1 MLWRF
6 RREIIF
12 IIFLLVG
19 VWFTRHHLTF
29 TSSFFKK
36 KIQEKVIQP
45 DIENIISENERFRK
59 LLNLKQEKIFSKVI
73 YASVKT
79 ISPWVF
85 PSTIV
90 IDKGYADGVKENMA
104 IISSNNS
111 LIGRIVSVD
120 RDTATGI
127 TLYHQD
133 SRVSVLVS
141 STGELAVIEGVSISS
156 LYPYLKIKFL
166 PPECRANAG
175 DVVET
180 SGFTK
185 LFPSHIRVGKIIKI
199 DSSTAEPVKHGIVLP
214 FFINENFT
222 AVALVE

>member
-73 YASVKT
+73 YASVKR
-79 ISPWVF
+79 
-85 PSTIV
+85 
-90 IDKGYADGVKENMA
+90 KYGN
-104 IISSNNS
+104 
-111 LIGRIVSVD
+111 
-120 RDTATGI
+120 
-127 TLYHQD
+127 HQF
-133 SRVSVLVS
+133 
-141 STGELAVIEGVSISS
+141 
-156 LYPYLKIKFL
+156 K
-166 PPECRANAG
+166 
-175 DVVET
+175 
-180 SGFTK
+180 
-185 LFPSHIRVGKIIKI
+185 
-199 DSSTAEPVKHGIVLP
+199 
-214 FFINENFT
+214 
-222 AVALVE
+222 